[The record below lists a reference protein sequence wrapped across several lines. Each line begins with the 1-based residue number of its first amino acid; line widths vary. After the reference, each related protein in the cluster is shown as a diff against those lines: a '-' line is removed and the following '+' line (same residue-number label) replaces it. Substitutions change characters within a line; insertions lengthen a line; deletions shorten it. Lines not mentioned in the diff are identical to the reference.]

1 MLLLH
6 VFGNERDR
14 EDVIGDQRTRH
25 DKLRNGGD
33 AKIGKHCIVG
43 KDYKQECETKNCNMR
58 SLCRK
63 EHDLTK
69 GEEEFEDETHHNR
82 RRMRILGRRGHM
94 VRPHKS
100 SEKS

>member
-14 EDVIGDQRTRH
+14 EDFTGDQRTRH
-25 DKLRNGGD
+25 DKERSGGD

-63 EHDLTK
+63 EHEK
-69 GEEEFEDETHHNR
+69 IRNEESEDETN
-82 RRMRILGRRGHM
+82 
-94 VRPHKS
+94 
-100 SEKS
+100 